1 MFQESVKI
9 LVVDDD
15 ASIRNMLVIVLKEE
29 NYEVIAADSSESA
42 LKQLKSGGFDL
53 VISDIKMPGISG
65 IELLKKIKVI
75 NPDVPVIMIT
85 AFASANDAVEA
96 MKLGAEDYITK
107 PFNLD
112 ELKIII
118 DRSIYKKSI
127 EIENVELK
135 TRLSAKEKFEN
146 IVGQNQRMQRIFDLI
161 DTISQTDSTVLI
173 TGESGT
179 GKELIAKAIHNKS
192 PRMGNDF
199 ISINCGAL
207 PENLLES
214 ELFGHIKGAFTDAY
228 KDKIGLFEQAHKG
241 TVFLDEVS
249 EMSPKMQVKLLRAIQ
264 ERKIRQVGG
273 NKEIEIDVR
282 IISATNKDLAD
293 SMKNGEFRS
302 DLFYRLNVIAIVVPP
317 LRERKDDIPL
327 LLNYFLRQYN
337 KRFNRAIEGFE
348 RDILDLF
355 LEYSWPGNI
364 RELENFVERAVAL
377 EKNKYIGLNS
387 LPTELIYN
395 ISEKNAIQED
405 IDATMLEG
413 NFDFSR
419 YIDDISR
426 NIIIKALELNHG
438 NIKKTSAMLKLN
450 YRSLR
455 YLLDKYN
462 LKTKGTTSPFI
473 M

>member
-15 ASIRNMLVIVLKEE
+15 PSIRNMLVIVLKEE
-29 NYEVIAADSSESA
+29 NYDVTAAESSESA
-42 LKQLKSGGFDL
+42 LKQLKAGNFDL
-53 VISDIKMPGISG
+53 VISDIKMPGIGG

-75 NPDVPVIMIT
+75 TPEVPVIMIT

-107 PFNLD
+107 PFNLE
-112 ELKIII
+112 ELKLII
-118 DRSIYKKSI
+118 DRCIYKKNI

-135 TRLSAKEKFEN
+135 SKLSAKEKFEN
-146 IVGQNQRMQRIFDLI
+146 IVGQNHRMQRIFELI

-192 PRMGNDF
+192 QRANNEF

-241 TVFLDEVS
+241 TIFLDEVG
-249 EMSPKMQVKLLRAIQ
+249 EMSSKMQVKLLRAIQ

-273 NKEIEIDVR
+273 NREIEIDVR

-302 DLFYRLNVIAIVVPP
+302 DLFYRLNVIAILVPP

-337 KRFNRAIEGFE
+337 KRFNRNIEGFE
-348 RDILDLF
+348 KDILDLF

-395 ISEKNAIQED
+395 ISEKNAIHED
-405 IDATMLEG
+405 LDGMMLEG
-413 NFDFSR
+413 NFDFSQ

-426 NIIIKALELNHG
+426 NIIVKALELNHG
-438 NIKKTSAMLKLN
+438 NIKKTAEMLKLN

-462 LKTKGTTSPFI
+462 LKNRTTG
-473 M
+473 